1 MPAFN
6 IAGNQIYARPFQA
19 AREGKA
25 MRAETRYQELINEA
39 LQRKIDLAPEM
50 EAFERRAAER
60 DEEAAAA
67 TRRIHPMLSEQ
78 ALKDFYL
85 TATEEEIKAL
95 ERIEAKHK

>member
-1 MPAFN
+1 MSVYD
-6 IAGNQIYARPFQA
+6 IAANLRSFRPFQA
-19 AREGKA
+19 AR
-25 MRAETRYQELINEA
+25 
-39 LQRKIDLAPEM
+39 
-50 EAFERRAAER
+50 
-60 DEEAAAA
+60 EAAAA

>member
-1 MPAFN
+1 MPALN
-6 IAGNQIYARPFQA
+6 IAANQVYARPFQA

-25 MRAETRYQELINEA
+25 L
-39 LQRKIDLAPEM
+39 
-50 EAFERRAAER
+50 RAAS
-60 DEEAAAA
+60 AL
-67 TRRIHPMLSEQ
+67 RRIHLMLSEQ